1 MAPSDLSAH
10 TQSAKLQR
18 HRLPPLRLFPGWAW
32 VASLVLHGVLGA
44 GVGWLAYH
52 SLHTKAVDVDVRPP
66 EEMSIVLDLPPVT
79 EGTLLTDLTA
89 DPQGVTPAAAGGTTI
104 ARVDDGRDGRG
115 GTGRTLTPAVHLSD
129 TAEDARLSPDL
140 LSHLDLNQQ
149 QRLRTAR
156 DRASWE
162 DRRSTTH
169 PMELTFLASGHGAVA
184 ERRAPSESNPS
195 RGARLARRAS
205 VAGGAAGAASEDR
218 GEDGQQLLK
227 PGATQLGTR
236 DESPGLGI
244 SQAHGGIDHLSSA
257 SVASARPDVTLG
269 PVSVPAQAHTRPR
282 DDIDSDQ
289 EVATTVRS
297 LVHASTAG
305 GLAGEGSGGSGGGG
319 DPGAGGAEGPGSHPR
334 PLGPGEGD
342 WFELNTTD
350 PRLMAYFREIHAKID
365 PLWANA
371 FPRSAMIDLKQGTVI
386 LEFVI
391 SQDGT
396 AKVVWPP
403 VRPSGIDEFDRNC
416 ADALRRASP
425 FAPIP
430 RVLGRTN
437 LRVRAPF
444 VAMNPIV
451 K

>member
-1 MAPSDLSAH
+1 M
-10 TQSAKLQR
+10 
-18 HRLPPLRLFPGWAW
+18 
-32 VASLVLHGVLGA
+32 ASLALHGALGG

-52 SLHTKAVDVDVRPP
+52 SLNAKNAEVLPPP
-66 EEMSIVLDLPPVT
+66 EELSFVLDLPPVA
-79 EGTLLTDLTA
+79 EGTLRSDLTA
-89 DPQGVTPAAAGGTTI
+89 DPEGVTPTPAGGTTI
-104 ARVDDGRDGRG
+104 ARVDDGRDGHG
-115 GTGRTLTPAVHLSD
+115 GTGRTPTPAVHLSD
-129 TAEDARLSPDL
+129 TAEDARFSPDL
-140 LSHLDLNQQ
+140 LSHLDRNQQ

-169 PMELTFLASGHGAVA
+169 PMELTFLASGHGDLA
-184 ERRAPSESNPS
+184 ERRVPSESNPS
-195 RGARLARRAS
+195 RGALSAQRAS
-205 VAGGAAGAASEDR
+205 VAGGALGTPSDSR
-218 GEDGQQLLK
+218 GEDG
-227 PGATQLGTR
+227 PPAGAARVGTR
-236 DESPGLGI
+236 DESPGVGI
-244 SQAHGGIDHLSSA
+244 NQANGGVDHRSSA

-305 GLAGEGSGGSGGGG
+305 GLIGEGSGGGGGG
-319 DPGAGGAEGPGSHPR
+319 GAPGAGGVDGPGSHPR

-342 WFELNTTD
+342 WFELNTAD
-350 PRLMAYFREIHAKID
+350 PRLMAYFRAIHAKID

-371 FPRSAMIDLKQGTVI
+371 FPRSALIDLKQGTVI

-391 SQDGT
+391 SQDGS

-416 ADALRRASP
+416 ADALRRAGP
-425 FAPIP
+425 FDPIP
-430 RVLGRTN
+430 RALGRTN

>member
-1 MAPSDLSAH
+1 M
-10 TQSAKLQR
+10 
-18 HRLPPLRLFPGWAW
+18 
-32 VASLVLHGVLGA
+32 ASLALHGALGG

-52 SLHTKAVDVDVRPP
+52 SLRVKEAEPQAPPAGDVAL
-66 EEMSIVLDLPPVT
+66 VLELPPVA
-79 EGTLLTDLTA
+79 EGTLLTDVTV
-89 DPQGVTPAAAGGTTI
+89 DPGGVTPTPAGGTTI
-104 ARVDDGRDGRG
+104 ARVDDGRDGHG
-115 GTGRTLTPAVHLSD
+115 GSGHTPTPAVHLSD
-129 TAEDARLSPDL
+129 TAEDTRFSPDL
-140 LSHLDLNQQ
+140 LSHLDRNQQ
-149 QRLRTAR
+149 QRLKTAQ

-169 PMELTFLASGHGAVA
+169 PMELTFLASGHGDLA
-184 ERRAPSESNPS
+184 ERRKPSESNPS
-195 RGARLARRAS
+195 RGATAARPAS
-205 VAGGAAGAASEDR
+205 VAGGAAGAPSEDR
-218 GEDGQQLLK
+218 ADDGKLRD
-227 PGATQLGTR
+227 PGAARIGTR
-236 DESPGLGI
+236 DESPGVGI
-244 SQAHGGIDHLSSA
+244 NGGEVGSDHRAPA

-269 PVSVPAQAHTRPR
+269 PVSVPAWTHARPR
-282 DDIDSDQ
+282 DDVDSDQ

-319 DPGAGGAEGPGSHPR
+319 DPGAGGVSGGGSHPR
-334 PLGPGEGD
+334 PLGRGDGD

-350 PRLMAYFREIHAKID
+350 PRLMAYFRAIHAKID

-371 FPRSAMIDLKQGTVI
+371 FPRSAMLDLKQGTVI

-396 AKVVWPP
+396 ARVIWPP

-416 ADALRRASP
+416 ADAVRRAGP
-425 FAPIP
+425 FGPIP
-430 RVLGRTN
+430 SVLGRTN